1 MSIGDS
7 KKLEVPAYKDLT
19 LGQLRSF
26 SAAARLG
33 SLAAAARDLGL
44 AQPTVWK
51 QVQALEA
58 SFGVPLLAAHSRGC
72 RPTEE
77 GRILESLVRPIL
89 VEFDG
94 LGRRYEEAIHRRETL
109 IQVAATPRVID
120 EDMPGAIADF
130 QRRRSEV
137 KVILHT
143 ASDDE
148 VAQRVDAGACDLGFS
163 ELCGP
168 GPSNPRLSYE
178 LSYELDV
185 LLIVPR
191 RHPLARAKRV
201 DPRSLGRHPM
211 VTAPG
216 ALGDPAV
223 RSQLHKHHVFSTPA
237 KVESFT
243 AAGVRRYV
251 ELGFGIG
258 IIGGHLSPPLRRS
271 LAQQGLVAHSLNA
284 HFGRISI
291 YAIRRTDALRRELH
305 DEFVRV
311 VSSTQRHKGHKGGI
325 GNPESGMGGSPRTP
339 FERKR

>member
-1 MSIGDS
+1 MSTHDS
-7 KKLEVPAYKDLT
+7 QKLEAPAYKDLT

-26 SAAARLG
+26 AAAARLG
-33 SLAAAARDLGL
+33 SLAAAARELGL

-58 SFGVPLLAAHSRGC
+58 SFGVSLLAAHSRGC

-77 GRILESLVRPIL
+77 GRALEALVRPIL

-94 LGRRYEEAIHRRETL
+94 LGRRYEEALRRRETL
-109 IQVAATPRVID
+109 IHVAATPRVID
-120 EDMPGAIADF
+120 EDMPAVIASF
-130 QRRRSEV
+130 QRRRPDV

-143 ASDDE
+143 AFDDE
-148 VAQRVDAGACDLGFS
+148 VAQRVDDGTCDFGFS

-168 GPSNPRLSYE
+168 GPTNPRLSYE
-178 LSYELDV
+178 ASHDLDV

-191 RHPLARAKRV
+191 RHRLARARRI
-201 DPRSLGRHPM
+201 DPRAIGRYPM
-211 VTAPG
+211 VTSPQ

-223 RSQLHKHHVFSTPA
+223 RGLLHKHRVYATPA

-258 IIGGHLSPPLRRS
+258 IIGGILSPALRRS
-271 LAQQGLVAHSLNA
+271 LALQGLVAHSLNA
-284 HFGRISI
+284 AIGRITI
-291 YAIRRTDALRRELH
+291 YAIRRTDALRQPLH
-305 DEFVRV
+305 EEFVRV
-311 VSSTQRHKGHKGGI
+311 VRSCIAGKV
-325 GNPESGMGGSPRTP
+325 
-339 FERKR
+339 